1 MNIMRH
7 KHICL
12 LIIFLFLTLIPAASQ
27 SALFKSFTGFRV
39 IKTEYFD
46 IIFPE
51 ESESSARLLASY
63 ADRVY
68 AELSALLGIEV
79 KRRIS
84 VTFAPHTDSFNGY
97 YNSVFNHIMLYDTPM
112 DIEWTTYE
120 NNLKNLFI
128 HELTHAIT
136 YNSRSP
142 FYRFLYSIFGSWA
155 SPVYSNGPSFM
166 IEGVTVSFESLSGYG
181 RANDPRIKQYLR
193 QAVHENKFLTPFQ
206 ASGVYDRSIQPSGYW
221 YEYGGLFSAW
231 LQHNY
236 GMEKY
241 AELWQ
246 AMGKTSG
253 FSFFVYRSGFY
264 RLFRKVYGIDFTDT
278 WNEFKASL
286 ALDDLETN
294 NDELIPVKYRY
305 FDEKEAFIRGLAANG
320 NNLYFFDRSQDKI
333 GIYDTLTGKI
343 RELNA
348 PLYTYD
354 IDVSSDGSVML
365 LSGYRYIEDRYT
377 AVVTELNADNGRRTG
392 RTIEGLYNA
401 RYFRNGVIGL
411 RSNLHNNSI
420 VYEDFDGSSEILLQG
435 NENLM
440 FSVPQALDDG
450 RIVFIASL
458 NGTRELWLFDY
469 VSRELFR
476 FESTIGED
484 GYRKY
489 MRGLSVS
496 EGKIFF
502 SHNANDRMYK
512 GGYIDPEIMHVIFN
526 DRDFSGGVFN
536 PVSINDTI
544 YYLGAFVSRNSILRF
559 PEPVSLMS
567 GNQSKLQ
574 LVKLD
579 YQDYGIAAEET
590 ETIAN
595 GLSFSTSSKK
605 YHSLFYMN
613 PLKFWFPVPLV
624 RYNYNFDIKD
634 IKNFDFN
641 ISMDGGG
648 IFSIMADPTD
658 RNLLTV
664 LAFFDARYKMA
675 DIEILKWQN
684 TSLGF
689 PLTLDFSDT
698 VEVSVNST
706 YRYTSAMVSG
716 KISWSMGQ
724 WHNEFM
730 LGGGYAR
737 RADYE
742 DGKNA
747 YNWKQTGSNFFVQ
760 TGFIHKYRR
769 FVMQFSGVSFADN
782 FVPRLDGTLNV
793 STDTRFPLYLTLFG
807 AYDKRGMDLHGVS
820 KTFGSAIVSQYA
832 LKEINQPKDLNLF
845 WLAGGEAGVGLFS
858 FNIQRN
864 LSHLYFN
871 RIYGSL
877 AVRNQ
882 VYDSKNDPDAEGYKL
897 NGDLRLVQS
906 LALKLG
912 MKISFFPL
920 VKVPASIEPY
930 VMGAWKFSNMITG
943 IGSLWYIDTG
953 FKLSL

>member
-1 MNIMRH
+1 MRH
-7 KHICL
+7 KRVCL
-12 LIIFLFLTLIPAASQ
+12 PIIFIFLTLIPAFSQ
-27 SALFKSFTGFRV
+27 NALFKSFTGFKV
-39 IKTEYFD
+39 IKTERFD

-68 AELSALLGIEV
+68 YELSALLGIENP
-79 KRRIS
+79 RRIP
-84 VTFAPHTDSFNGY
+84 VTFAPHTESFNGY

-112 DIEWTTYE
+112 DIEWTAYE

-142 FYRFLYSIFGSWA
+142 YYKFLYRIFGSWA
-155 SPVYSNGPSFM
+155 SPVYFNGPGFM

-181 RANDPRIKQYLR
+181 RANDPRHKQYLR

-206 ASGVYDRSIQPSGYW
+206 ASGVYDRPIQSSGYW
-221 YEYGGLFSAW
+221 YEYGGFFSVW
-231 LQHNY
+231 LQSNY

-246 AMGKTSG
+246 AMGRDSN
-253 FSFFVYRSGFY
+253 FSVFVYRSGFY
-264 RLFRKVYGIDFTDT
+264 RLFKKVYGIDFTDA

-286 ALDDLETN
+286 ALDDLKTN
-294 NDELIPVKYRY
+294 EDELIPVKQRY
-305 FDEKEAFIRGLAANG
+305 FDEKEFFIRGLAANG
-320 NNLYFFDRSQDKI
+320 NSLYFFDRSRDKI

-354 IDVSSDGSVML
+354 IDVSPDGGVML
-365 LSGYRYIEDRYT
+365 LSGYRYTEDRYT
-377 AVVTELNADNGRRTG
+377 AVVTEMRADNGRRTG
-392 RTIEGLYNA
+392 RAVEGLYNA

-420 VYEDFDGSSEILLQG
+420 VYEDFNGRSEILLRG

-440 FSVPQALDDG
+440 FSGPQALDDG
-450 RIVFIASL
+450 RIVFIASFK
-458 NGTRELWLFDY
+458 GVRELWLFDY
-469 VSRELFR
+469 VSHELFR
-476 FESTIGED
+476 FESAIGED
-484 GYRKY
+484 GYWKY
-489 MRGLSVS
+489 MRGISVS

-512 GGYIDPEIMHVIFN
+512 CGFIDPEMMHVIFN
-526 DRDFSGGVFN
+526 EKDFSGGVFN
-536 PVSINDTI
+536 PVSVNDTI

-559 PEPVSLMS
+559 PESVGLLS
-567 GNQSKLQ
+567 GNQSKLR

-579 YQDYGIAAEET
+579 FQDYVTAEE
-590 ETIAN
+590 EKEIFYN
-595 GLSFSTSSKK
+595 GWSFSNSSQK
-605 YHSLFYMN
+605 YRSILYMN
-613 PLKFWFPVPLV
+613 PFKFWVPVPLV

-634 IKNFDFN
+634 IKNFNFN
-641 ISMDGGG
+641 ISLDGGG

-658 RNLLTV
+658 RNLVTV
-664 LAFFDARYKMA
+664 LAFLDARYKMA
-675 DIEILKWQN
+675 DIEILKWRN

-689 PLTLDFSDT
+689 PLTFDVSDT
-698 VEVSVNST
+698 VEASADSV

-716 KISWSMGQ
+716 KISLSMGQ

-730 LGGGYAR
+730 LGGGYAG

-742 DGKNA
+742 SGKNA

-760 TGFIHKYRR
+760 TVFTHNYRR
-769 FVMQFSGVSFADN
+769 FGMQFSGISFADS
-782 FVPRLDGTLNV
+782 FVPRIDGTLNA
-793 STDTRFPLYLTLFG
+793 SADTRFPLYLYLFG

-820 KTFGSAIVSQYA
+820 KTFGSMIVSQYA
-832 LKEINQPKDLNLF
+832 LKEINQPKDLNIF

-864 LSHLYFN
+864 LSHIYFN

-882 VYDSKNDPDAEGYKL
+882 VYDGMNNPDAEGYKL

-906 LALKLG
+906 LSLKIG
-912 MKISFFPL
+912 MKISFIP
-920 VKVPASIEPY
+920 VVEVPASIGPY

-943 IGSLWYIDTG
+943 KGSLWYIDAG
-953 FKLSL
+953 FKISL